1 MIYANPRRA
10 SPWRGRG
17 AANGIQLLVD
27 WCLGSI
33 AASYL
38 AFSATAARYC
48 VSPEFRLV
56 AAFIAGGRQR
66 EKRNAMRG
74 QANRSRFDRQ
84 TLDYGRD
91 PSASA
96 FNTLPF
102 NRTVVLLRSGAV
114 TVKRAP
120 GEGTAM
126 AVRLDSHSVQGPTNA
141 RAMLAMGRLRI

>member
-1 MIYANPRRA
+1 MQGDLCDLCESQA
-10 SPWRGRG
+10 SQSVARSWRG
-17 AANGIQLLVD
+17 NGIQLLVD

-33 AASYL
+33 AASYF

-48 VSPEFRLV
+48 VSSEFRLV

-120 GEGTAM
+120 GEGHGHGSSA
-126 AVRLDSHSVQGPTNA
+126 
-141 RAMLAMGRLRI
+141 